1 MNLQFGKMSR
11 RKQAK
16 PNRLNEDE
24 ENEPALFNGE
34 SKLAKL
40 DERDEKMDGGNNSY
54 DSDEGELHMVED
66 EQDLSGEDSSNYAI
80 NNNNGMDY
88 DDDEQDQTENPQEI
102 KEKLLKMNLGGLAR
116 LPPLIPISLPTPPSE
131 TGDPSEQLT
140 SLGHTISQL
149 TANLSK
155 VANPNNIQELSV
167 LQATLL
173 SLQQQQLMQFHI
185 LTQMQ
190 QKIAESRKDSN
201 NMDEEVPSVKDLA
214 DSIGIQNPFIMQL
227 SEKDEKLSNNGE
239 EQREESINMFR
250 KERESKKETFSLP
263 ASTNIPPYQNQC
275 KTNLESQNSFVKTE
289 AVQPTSRESVT
300 SSIITNH
307 EPLMEKPVNTLELL
321 QQKAQGILNS
331 ASKGILANNLADLS
345 STPYPG
351 SQDGRDA
358 GNIKHRCRYCG
369 KVFGSDSALGIH
381 IRSHTGERPYKC
393 NICGNRFTT
402 KGNLKVHF
410 SRHSDRF
417 PHIKMN
423 PNMVPEH
430 VDKFYP
436 ALLQQCEEAEKKGL
450 PMPNM
455 NNPMA
460 GMAPVV
466 PPGMTLPTNLPG
478 MPLQNLSSP
487 PTSMPNPIKMP
498 SFPLAPPKTPL
509 TAGALPRYP
518 LPTEPIKREDIFK
531 DRPSWLKNFPLLERP
546 PIEKSFQNDDL
557 KIDFIKREIKDEKE
571 FQRPPPMEV
580 LLPQHPIPLS
590 RIESLSPRSLG
601 TPLHR
606 RESSNIDDQDQNE
619 DQRQKMSSNQSSDDG
634 SFQDEPEN
642 LSNDKQDEDDRMN
655 EEISSAEF
663 MERFKFGPGMSP
675 IRLPQFPL
683 HPSHLFRPPTSG
695 APFALN
701 GPRGPMF
708 LPQSVDAT
716 KDPNLYNNLLPRP
729 GSTDNAWESLIEVDK
744 SNESAKLESLV
755 NNAETKLSDPNE
767 CVLCHRVLSCKS
779 ALQMHYR
786 IHTGERP
793 FKCKICNRSFTT
805 KGNLKTHMGVHRS
818 KPPMRSFP
826 QCPVCH
832 KKYANSLV
840 LQQHIKTHTGEKT
853 DMSLEQIAAAEIRD
867 FPPGMSPSI
876 PFGLPSIRP
885 PGDPLNKFL
894 PQFPIMTSPRGH
906 PLNFDDEQSED
917 KHSRPSS
924 VSSSTSMGSNFNPN
938 NGMPPFS
945 HYSTS
950 FSASLAALEKQVR
963 TIDTLPK
970 ISQEDSRPF
979 GLVRPFSR
987 EMSPDNK
994 SEEPEDLSKPAQP
1007 VDGSHQSH
1015 AGNRLS
1021 EEGDRSGRASPP
1033 TQSPSDSDN
1042 DEEEEEEEIIRNDVN
1057 ESIIS
1062 RSDNDSPITA
1072 DEQNNSDLSR
1082 TPQISPSPMGFG
1094 PMASFSPL
1102 PPGALH
1108 SPLFPGSLHPLPFP
1122 MPNLAQLTSGA
1133 PPGFPQFGMPFPGL
1147 RHPLMEDM
1155 FAARGKTTCQ
1165 ICFKVFACNSALE
1178 IHMRSHTKER
1188 PFKCDVCGKGFT
1200 TKGNMKQHQM
1210 THKFRDSCGDTMAT
1224 SESHSPLGMHHP
1236 ATPSHQTPETSSP
1249 LTSPQSSEPLSPPF
1263 STAGVKRPV
1272 EDGGVGV
1279 ILVDR
1284 PPEKRAILCG

>member
-11 RKQAK
+11 RKQSK

-24 ENEPALFNGE
+24 ENEGALFNGE

-40 DERDEKMDGGNNSY
+40 DGGEENMDGGNNSY

-66 EQDLSGEDSSNYAI
+66 DQDLSGEDSSNYAI

-88 DDDEQDQTENPQEI
+88 DDDEPEQINMANPQDL
-102 KEKLLKMNLGGLAR
+102 KEKLLKMNLGGLAG
-116 LPPLIPISLPTPPSE
+116 LPPLIPISLSTPPSE
-131 TGDPSEQLT
+131 AGDPSEQLA
-140 SLGHTISQL
+140 SIGHTISQL
-149 TANLSK
+149 TTNLSK

-173 SLQQQQLMQFHI
+173 SLQQQQLVQFHV

-190 QKIAESRKDSN
+190 QKLAESRKDSD

-214 DSIGIQNPFIMQL
+214 ESIGIQNPFIMQL
-227 SEKDEKLSNNGE
+227 SEKNDKLSNEDDG
-239 EQREESINMFR
+239 REENIKQFR
-250 KERESKKETFSLP
+250 NEIETKKDMFSLP
-263 ASTNIPPYQNQC
+263 VSTNIPPYQNQC
-275 KTNLESQNSFVKTE
+275 KPKLEYQNSIINPD
-289 AVQPTSRESVT
+289 AVHPTSRESVT

-307 EPLMEKPVNTLELL
+307 EPLMDKPVNTLELL

-331 ASKGILANNLADLS
+331 ASKGILANNLCDLS

-351 SQDGRDA
+351 SQDTRES
-358 GNIKHRCRYCG
+358 GNVKHRCRYCG

-430 VDKFYP
+430 VDKFFP

-478 MPLQNLSSP
+478 MPQQNLSSP

-498 SFPLAPPKTPL
+498 SFPLGPPKMPL

-546 PIEKSFQNDDL
+546 PIEKSFQNDDI
-557 KIDFIKREIKDEKE
+557 KIDFIKREIKDEKD

-606 RESSNIDDQDQNE
+606 RVSSSIDDQDHHE
-619 DQRQKMSSNQSSDDG
+619 DQRQKMSSHHSSDDG

-655 EEISSAEF
+655 EEISSMEF
-663 MERFKFGPGMSP
+663 MERFRCGPGMSQ

-683 HPSHLFRPPTSG
+683 HPSHLLRPPISG
-695 APFALN
+695 SPFTFN
-701 GPRGPMF
+701 GPRGPLFM
-708 LPQSVDAT
+708 PHTMDPT

-755 NNAETKLSDPNE
+755 NNVETKLSDPNE

-1007 VDGSHQSH
+1007 SDGSHT
-1015 AGNRLS
+1015 GNRLS
-1021 EEGDRSGRASPP
+1021 EERDRSPH
-1033 TQSPSDSDN
+1033 TQSLIDSEN
-1042 DEEEEEEEIIRNDVN
+1042 EEEEEEEEVIRRDNNAN
-1057 ESIIS
+1057 ESNIS
-1062 RSDNDSPITA
+1062 RSDNDSPIA
-1072 DEQNNSDLSR
+1072 AEEHNNFDMSR
-1082 TPQISPSPMGFG
+1082 TPQISPNPLSFG
-1094 PMASFSPL
+1094 PMSSFSPL
-1102 PPGALH
+1102 PQGALH

-1122 MPNLAQLTSGA
+1122 MPNLAQLASGA
-1133 PPGFPQFGMPFPGL
+1133 PPGFPQFGMPFPGM
-1147 RHPLMEDM
+1147 RHPLMDDM

-1200 TKGNMKQHQM
+1200 TKQHQM
-1210 THKFRDSCGDTMAT
+1210 THKFRDSCGDMIAT
-1224 SESHSPLGMHHP
+1224 SESPSPLGYNHP
-1236 ATPSHQTPETSSP
+1236 ATPSSKTPETSSP
-1249 LTSPQSSEPLSPPF
+1249 LTSPHSSEPLSPLF
-1263 STAGVKRPV
+1263 TTAGVKRPV
-1272 EDGGVGV
+1272 EEADIGV
-1279 ILVDR
+1279 ILADR

>member
-1 MNLQFGKMSR
+1 MNLMSAKMSR

-24 ENEPALFNGE
+24 ENDAAVFNGE
-34 SKLAKL
+34 AKL
-40 DERDEKMDGGNNSY
+40 PKLDAGDEKMDGGNNSY

-66 EQDLSGEDSSNYAI
+66 EQDLSGEDSSN

-88 DDDEQDQTENPQEI
+88 DEDDQDHRENPQEI

-116 LPPLIPISLPTPPSE
+116 LPPLIPISLPTPPQEASD
-131 TGDPSEQLT
+131 TGDQLT
-140 SLGHTISQL
+140 SVGQTIAQL
-149 TANLSK
+149 TANLAK
-155 VANPNNIQELSV
+155 VANPSSLQELSV

-190 QKIAESRKDSN
+190 QKMSESRRDSN
-201 NMDEEVPSVKDLA
+201 IMDEEVPSVKDLA
-214 DSIGIQNPFIMQL
+214 DSIGIQNPFIIQL
-227 SEKDEKLSNNGE
+227 SEKQEKLRNTEEDEKNT
-239 EQREESINMFR
+239 F
-250 KERESKKETFSLP
+250 KKEHETKNDAFSLP
-263 ASTNIPPYQNQC
+263 ASANIPPYQNQC
-275 KTNLESQNSFVKTE
+275 KTNNLESQNSFIKSDS
-289 AVQPTSRESVT
+289 VQPTSKESVT

-307 EPLMEKPVNTLELL
+307 EPLMDKPVNTLELL

-358 GNIKHRCRYCG
+358 PNIKHRCRYCG

-393 NICGNRFTT
+393 NVCGNRFTT

-478 MPLQNLSSP
+478 MPLQNLSST

-498 SFPLAPPKTPL
+498 SFPLASPKTPL
-509 TAGALPRYP
+509 TGGALPRYP
-518 LPTEPIKREDIFK
+518 LPTEPIKKEDIFK

-546 PIEKSFQNDDL
+546 PIEKSFQNDDP
-557 KIDFIKREIKDEKE
+557 KIDFIKREIKEEKD

-590 RIESLSPRSLG
+590 RIESLSPRSGGTLG
-601 TPLHR
+601 HR
-606 RESSNIDDQDQNE
+606 RGSSLGDDQD
-619 DQRQKMSSNQSSDDG
+619 DQRQKMSSNHSSDDG

-675 IRLPQFPL
+675 ISLPQFPL
-683 HPSHLFRPPTSG
+683 HPSHLFKPPTTG
-695 APFALN
+695 AQFPLST
-701 GPRGPMF
+701 PRGSML
-708 LPQSVDAT
+708 LPQGIDAT

-744 SNESAKLESLV
+744 SSENAKLESLV
-755 NNAETKLSDPNE
+755 YNVETKLSDPNE
-767 CVLCHRVLSCKS
+767 CALCHRVLSCKS

-853 DMSLEQIAAAEIRD
+853 DMSPEQIAAAEIRD

-906 PLNFDDEQSED
+906 PLNFDDEASED

-938 NGMPPFS
+938 NGMTPFS

-987 EMSPDNK
+987 EVSPDNK
-994 SEEPEDLSKPAQP
+994 SEEEPEDLSKPAQAV
-1007 VDGSHQSH
+1007 VDVSHTGS
-1015 AGNRLS
+1015 RLG
-1021 EEGDRSGRASPP
+1021 EEVDRSASPP
-1033 TQSPSDSDN
+1033 AQSHTDSEDN
-1042 DEEEEEEEIIRNDVN
+1042 DEDEEEEEIIRRDNDAN

-1062 RSDNDSPITA
+1062 RSDNESPMTA
-1072 DEQNNSDLSR
+1072 DEHNNSDVSR
-1082 TPQISPSPMGFG
+1082 TPQISPNPLSFG

-1102 PPGALH
+1102 PPGAALH

-1122 MPNLAQLTSGA
+1122 IPNLAQLGGG
-1133 PPGFPQFGMPFPGL
+1133 PPPAFPQFGMPFPGM

-1188 PFKCDVCGKGFT
+1188 PFKCEVCGKGFT

-1210 THKFRDSCGDTMAT
+1210 THKFRDSCGDTLPT
-1224 SESHSPLGMHHP
+1224 SDTHSPLTTNHP
-1236 ATPSHQTPETSSP
+1236 TTPSHKTPETSSP

>member
-1 MNLQFGKMSR
+1 MSR

-24 ENEPALFNGE
+24 ENDSALFNGE

-40 DERDEKMDGGNNSY
+40 DGADEKMDGGNNSY

-66 EQDLSGEDSSNYAI
+66 EEDLSGEDSSNYAV
-80 NNNNGMDY
+80 NNNNRMDY
-88 DDDEQDQTENPQEI
+88 DEDEQDQGENPQEI

-131 TGDPSEQLT
+131 SADPSEQLT
-140 SLGHTISQL
+140 SIGHTISQL

-155 VANPNNIQELSV
+155 VANPNSLQDLSV

-227 SEKDEKLSNNGE
+227 SEKNEKLSNSDDD
-239 EQREESINMFR
+239 QRDERISLFR
-250 KERESKKETFSLP
+250 KEHETKKDTFSLP

-275 KTNLESQNSFVKTE
+275 KTNLESQNSFVKSE
-289 AVQPTSRESVT
+289 AVQPTSKESVT

-307 EPLMEKPVNTLELL
+307 EPLMDKPVNTLELL

-345 STPYPG
+345 CTPYPG

-478 MPLQNLSSP
+478 MPLQNMSSP
-487 PTSMPNPIKMP
+487 PPSMPNPIKMP
-498 SFPLAPPKTPL
+498 SFPLVSPKMPL

-518 LPTEPIKREDIFK
+518 LPTEPIKREDIFR

-546 PIEKSFQNDDL
+546 PFEKSFQNDDL
-557 KIDFIKREIKDEKE
+557 KIDFIKREIKDEKD

-619 DQRQKMSSNQSSDDG
+619 DQRQKMSSSQSSEDG

-683 HPSHLFRPPTSG
+683 HPSHLFKPPTSG
-695 APFALN
+695 APFSLN

-708 LPQSVDAT
+708 FPPNIDAT

-729 GSTDNAWESLIEVDK
+729 
-744 SNESAKLESLV
+744 
-755 NNAETKLSDPNE
+755 
-767 CVLCHRVLSCKS
+767 
-779 ALQMHYR
+779 
-786 IHTGERP
+786 GERP

-805 KGNLKTHMGVHRS
+805 KGNLKTHMGVHRT

-906 PLNFDDEQSED
+906 PLNFDDEASED

-994 SEEPEDLSKPAQP
+994 SEEPEDLSKPAQAS
-1007 VDGSHQSH
+1007 DGSHQSH

-1021 EEGDRSGRASPP
+1021 EECDRSGGASPP
-1033 TQSPSDSDN
+1033 TQSPTDSDN
-1042 DEEEEEEEIIRNDVN
+1042 EEEEEEEIIRRDNDAN
-1057 ESIIS
+1057 ESIVS
-1062 RSDNDSPITA
+1062 RSDNDSPMTA
-1072 DEQNNSDLSR
+1072 DEHNNSDLSR
-1082 TPQISPSPMGFG
+1082 TPQISRSPMSFG
-1094 PMASFSPL
+1094 PMPNFSAL

-1122 MPNLAQLTSGA
+1122 MPNLAQLGGGPHPNF
-1133 PPGFPQFGMPFPGL
+1133 PPFGMPFPGL

-1165 ICFKVFACNSALE
+1165 ICYKVFACNSALE

-1210 THKFRDSCGDTMAT
+1210 THKFRDSCGDTLT
-1224 SESHSPLGMHHP
+1224 TPESHSPLGMHHP
-1236 ATPSHQTPETSSP
+1236 ATPSHKTPETSSP

-1272 EDGGVGV
+1272 EEDDVGV

>member
-1 MNLQFGKMSR
+1 MNLQIGKMSR

-24 ENEPALFNGE
+24 ENTSPIFDGE
-34 SKLAKL
+34 SKLGKL
-40 DERDEKMDGGNNSY
+40 DGGDEKMDGGTNSY
-54 DSDEGELHMVED
+54 DSDEGELHMAED
-66 EQDLSGEDSSNYAI
+66 EQDLSGEDSSNFVI
-80 NNNNGMDY
+80 NNNNGADY
-88 DDDEQDQTENPQEI
+88 EEDEREHIENPLDL
-102 KEKLLKMNLGGLAR
+102 KEKLLKMNLGGLGR

-131 TGDPSEQLT
+131 STDPSEQLT
-140 SLGHTISQL
+140 NIGHTISQL
-149 TANLSK
+149 TANLAK
-155 VANPNNIQELSV
+155 VANPNNIQELSI

-173 SLQQQQLMQFHI
+173 SLQQQQLMQFH
-185 LTQMQ
+185 LLSQMQ
-190 QKIAESRKDSN
+190 QKIADSRRDSN
-201 NMDEEVPSVKDLA
+201 TMDEEVPSVKDLA
-214 DSIGIQNPFIMQL
+214 DSIGIQNPFIMQM
-227 SEKDEKLSNNGE
+227 SDKNEKLRNIDDLNNE
-239 EQREESINMFR
+239 NLNRDSDVKMDNFNRQLSPSIQSFENR
-250 KERESKKETFSLP
+250 SKP
-263 ASTNIPPYQNQC
+263 
-275 KTNLESQNSFVKTE
+275 NLESQNSFVKSE

-307 EPLMEKPVNTLELL
+307 EPLMDKPVNTLELL

-358 GNIKHRCRYCG
+358 GNVKHRCRYCG

-393 NICGNRFTT
+393 NVCGNRFTT

-410 SRHSDRF
+410 SRHSERF

-430 VDKFYP
+430 LDKFYP

-460 GMAPVV
+460 GMSPVV

-478 MPLQNLSSP
+478 MPLKNLSSP

-498 SFPLAPPKTPL
+498 SFPLAGPKTPL
-509 TAGALPRYP
+509 TGGALPRYP
-518 LPTEPIKREDIFK
+518 SLPTEPIKKEDIFK

-546 PIEKSFQNDDL
+546 PIEKSFQNEDL
-557 KIDFIKREIKDEKE
+557 KMDFIKREIKDEKD
-571 FQRPPPMEV
+571 FQRPPAMEV
-580 LLPQHPIPLS
+580 LLPQHPIPLA
-590 RIESLSPRSLG
+590 RIESLSPKSG
-601 TPLHR
+601 NSGQR
-606 RESSNIDDQDQNE
+606 RESSNVDDQDQND
-619 DQRQKMSSNQSSDDG
+619 DQRLKMNSNHSSNDG

-655 EEISSAEF
+655 EEISSPEF
-663 MERFKFGPGMSP
+663 MEQFKLGPGMSP

-683 HPSHLFRPPTSG
+683 HPAHLFKPPTSDTQ
-695 APFALN
+695 FSLN
-701 GPRGPMF
+701 GPRGPLF
-708 LPQSVDAT
+708 LSQNIDAS

-744 SNESAKLESLV
+744 SSENAKLESLV
-755 NNAETKLSDPNE
+755 NNADTKLSDPNE

-832 KKYANSLV
+832 KKYTNSLV

-867 FPPGMSPSI
+867 FPPGMSSSI

-906 PLNFDDEQSED
+906 PLNFDEEQSED

-924 VSSSTSMGSNFNPN
+924 VSSSASMGSNFNPN
-938 NGMPPFS
+938 NGIPPFS

-994 SEEPEDLSKPAQP
+994 SEEPEDLSKPALGS
-1007 VDGSHQSH
+1007 DGTEQTHT
-1015 AGNRLS
+1015 GKRLS
-1021 EEGDRSGRASPP
+1021 EERDRSIGGSPQVRSPP
-1033 TQSPSDSDN
+1033 DSDN
-1042 DEEEEEEEIIRNDVN
+1042 EEEEEEELMQRDDDIN
-1057 ESIIS
+1057 ERSIS
-1062 RSDNDSPITA
+1062 RSHNESPIA
-1072 DEQNNSDLSR
+1072 AEEHNSQEIPR
-1082 TPQISPSPMGFG
+1082 TPQTPLNFG
-1094 PMASFSPL
+1094 PMAGFPPL
-1102 PPGALH
+1102 PPGALP

-1122 MPNLAQLTSGA
+1122 MPNLAQLAGAA

-1147 RHPLMEDM
+1147 RP
-1155 FAARGKTTCQ
+1155 RGKTTCQ

-1210 THKFRDSCGDTMAT
+1210 THKFRDTCGDTITA
-1224 SESHSPLGMHHP
+1224 SESRSPLGTHNLT
-1236 ATPSHQTPETSSP
+1236 TPVQQMPETSSSP

-1263 STAGVKRPV
+1263 NSAGVKRPV
-1272 EDGGVGV
+1272 EETGVGV
-1279 ILVDR
+1279 MMVER